1 VYKRCDIT
9 YNTYSRPRLQSP
21 TRVIYLV
28 LIQQWRQVTVPVLYL
43 TDIEYMRYLRWTHLI
58 TQLHKPYKKL
68 CAWH

>member
-1 VYKRCDIT
+1 MRYYMYTIFIFTCKNYIVYKRCDIT

-43 TDIEYMRYLRWTHLI
+43 TDIEYMRYLR
-58 TQLHKPYKKL
+58 
-68 CAWH
+68 